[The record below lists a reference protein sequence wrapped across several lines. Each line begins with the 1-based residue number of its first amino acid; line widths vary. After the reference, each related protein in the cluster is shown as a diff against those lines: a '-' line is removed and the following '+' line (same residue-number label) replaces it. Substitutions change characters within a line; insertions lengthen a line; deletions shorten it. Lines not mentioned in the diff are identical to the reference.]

1 MGTVR
6 AMTIAETREALKPR
20 IEEALTELMRNDLAM
35 TLGLSWVED
44 STIEAAADAGI
55 LTLMEKEPGPLLYER
70 PV

>member
-35 TLGLSWVED
+35 TLGLSWVKD
-44 STIEAAADAGI
+44 STIEAAADAVI

>member
-44 STIEAAADAGI
+44 STIEAAADAVI
-55 LTLMEKEPGPLLYER
+55 LTLMVKEPGPLLYER